1 MNNNS
6 KGASHLRT
14 TEENQQRTTS
24 GVELEDDFV
33 VVGSGAA
40 GLTAAIT
47 ASRRGLSVIVLE
59 CQDVVGGTT
68 ARSGTWIW
76 SPNNRWMQELGFTD
90 ERDDAIRYMARL
102 SFPERYQ
109 ADAQRFGL
117 DPHEFEMLNV
127 FYSTSGKALEELA
140 DAGALDPVVKANAPD
155 YFADL
160 PEDKAPYGRVVVSR
174 GRARPDQLTGAE
186 WVLDLRDTTLG
197 LGVDILFNHRVSDVI
212 QNDGRITGVVGTVN
226 GKPFTVNSKRGVL
239 FATGGFTHNPD
250 LMSDHMSTPVRLGG
264 AAKGSRGDF
273 MRIGASLGARLHN
286 TAAVWLAPI
295 PLEALVRDPQS
306 VTTNIFALRG
316 DSMIMVN
323 KYGRRTVN
331 EKLPYHELG
340 RSMLRWDAS
349 QAEHPDLRMFMIF
362 DSSARVHFSDGTS
375 GNPIKPPSEHDPN
388 LVEGNTL
395 EELSAAI
402 KKRILEIGPT
412 HMAGLELAKDFASNL
427 KETIE
432 EFNRHAAT
440 GKDPVFHRG
449 ESAIELFRNGPAR
462 PGNENNAALF
472 PFDSTGPYF
481 ALILAPGTLDT
492 KGGPA
497 IDTEGRVLRASDGEP
512 IPGLFAAGNCAGFP
526 SGQAYWAGGATIGL
540 AVTFG
545 YLAALNVSAIKQ
557 N

>member
-1 MNNNS
+1 ML
-6 KGASHLRT
+6 KAEQDQRAAASD
-14 TEENQQRTTS
+14 EI
-24 GVELEDDFV
+24 LEADFV

-40 GLTAAIT
+40 GLTGAIT
-47 ASRRGLSVIVLE
+47 ARRRGLSVIVLE
-59 CQDVVGGTT
+59 AQDVVGGTT

-76 SPNNRWMQELGFTD
+76 SPNNRWMREAGFTD

-109 ADAQRFGL
+109 SDAERFGL
-117 DPHEFEMLNV
+117 DAHEYEMLNV
-127 FYSTSGKALEELA
+127 FYSTSGTALEELA
-140 DAGALDPVVKANAPD
+140 EAGALDPVVKSNAPD

-160 PEDKAPYGRVVVSR
+160 PEDKAPYGRVIVSR
-174 GRARPDQLTGAE
+174 GRNRPDQLTGAE
-186 WVLDLRDTTLG
+186 WVLDLRDAALR
-197 LGVDILFNHRVSDVI
+197 LGVDIRFGYRVSDVI
-212 QNDGRITGVVGTVN
+212 QSGGRVSGVVGKSRN
-226 GKPFTVNSKRGVL
+226 QSFTINSKCGVL
-239 FATGGFTHNPD
+239 FATGGFTHNPE
-250 LMSDHMSTPVRLGG
+250 LMSDHMAAPVRLGG

-273 MRIGASLGARLHN
+273 MKIGASLGAKLHN
-286 TAAVWLAPI
+286 TAAAWLAPI

-323 KYGRRTVN
+323 KYGHRTVN

-349 QAEHPDLRMFMIF
+349 KAEHPDLRMYMIF
-362 DSSARVHFSDGTS
+362 DKSARVHFSDGTS
-375 GNPIKPPSEHDPN
+375 GNPIKPPNEHDPN
-388 LVEGNTL
+388 LVEGETL
-395 EELSAAI
+395 DELAAAIRRRIEEL
-402 KKRILEIGPT
+402 GPVA
-412 HMAGLELAKDFASNL
+412 MAGLNISDDFETGI
-427 KETIE
+427 KQTIE
-432 EFNRHAAT
+432 EFNKHAAT
-440 GKDPVFHRG
+440 GTDPIFHRG

-462 PGNENNAALF
+462 PGNDKNPALF
-472 PFDSTGPYF
+472 PFDKTGPYY

-497 IDTEGRVLRASDGEP
+497 IDAEGRVLRAADGQP

-545 YLAALNVSAIKQ
+545 YLAALNVSAYKEASAKTL
-557 N
+557 

>member
-1 MNNNS
+1 
-6 KGASHLRT
+6 
-14 TEENQQRTTS
+14 
-24 GVELEDDFV
+24 
-33 VVGSGAA
+33 
-40 GLTAAIT
+40 LTAAIT
-47 ASRRGLSVIVLE
+47 ARRRGLSVIVLE
-59 CQDVVGGTT
+59 SQDVVGGTT

-76 SPNNRWMQELGFTD
+76 SPNNRWMRELGFTD

-109 ADAQRFGL
+109 ADAERFGL

-212 QNDGRITGVVGTVN
+212 QNDGRITGVIGTVN
-226 GKPFTVNSKRGVL
+226 GKPFAVNSKRGVL

-286 TAAVWLAPI
+286 TAAAWLAPI
-295 PLEALVRDPQS
+295 PLEALVRDPRS

-402 KKRILEIGPT
+402 KKRIVEIGPT
-412 HMAGLELAKDFASNL
+412 HMAGLEIAQDFASNL

-440 GKDPVFHRG
+440 GKDPVFQRG

-462 PGNENNAALF
+462 PGNQNNAALF

-545 YLAALNVSAIKQ
+545 YLAALNVSAMK
-557 N
+557 

>member
-6 KGASHLRT
+6 KGASHLRN
-14 TEENQQRTTS
+14 TEENQQRNTS
-24 GVELEDDFV
+24 GVELEADFV

-47 ASRRGLSVIVLE
+47 ARRRGLSVIVLE

-76 SPNNRWMQELGFTD
+76 SPNNRWMRELGFTD

-109 ADAQRFGL
+109 ADAERFGL

-197 LGVDILFNHRVSDVI
+197 LGVDIRFNHRVSDVI

-226 GKPFTVNSKRGVL
+226 GKAFTVNTKRGVL

-286 TAAVWLAPI
+286 TAAAWLAPI

-388 LVEGNTL
+388 LVEGNTI
-395 EELSAAI
+395 EELSVAI
-402 KKRILEIGPT
+402 RKRILEIGPT
-412 HMAGLELAKDFASNL
+412 HMAGLEIAEDFASNL

-545 YLAALNVSAIKQ
+545 YLAALNVSAMK
-557 N
+557 

>member
-1 MNNNS
+1 LNTNS

-14 TEENQQRTTS
+14 TEENQQRTAS
-24 GVELEDDFV
+24 GVELEADFV

-47 ASRRGLSVIVLE
+47 ARRRGLSVIVLE
-59 CQDVVGGTT
+59 SQDVVGGTT

-76 SPNNRWMQELGFTD
+76 SPNNRWMRELGFTD

-109 ADAQRFGL
+109 ADAERFGL
-117 DPHEFEMLNV
+117 DHHEFEMLNV

-212 QNDGRITGVVGTVN
+212 QNDGRITGVVGSVS

-286 TAAVWLAPI
+286 TAAAWLAPI

-349 QAEHPDLRMFMIF
+349 KAEHPDLRMFMIF

-412 HMAGLELAKDFASNL
+412 HMAGLEIAQDFASNL

-440 GKDPVFHRG
+440 GKDPIFHRG

-497 IDTEGRVLRASDGEP
+497 IDVEGRVLRASDGEP

-545 YLAALNVSAIKQ
+545 YLAALNVSAMK
-557 N
+557 

>member
-6 KGASHLRT
+6 KGASHLRN
-14 TEENQQRTTS
+14 TEENQQRNTS
-24 GVELEDDFV
+24 GVELEADFV

-47 ASRRGLSVIVLE
+47 ARRRGLSVIVLE

-76 SPNNRWMQELGFTD
+76 SPNNRWMRELGFTD

-109 ADAQRFGL
+109 ADAERFGL

-186 WVLDLRDTTLG
+186 WVLDLRDTALA
-197 LGVDILFNHRVSDVI
+197 LGVDIRFNHRVSDVI
-212 QNDGRITGVVGTVN
+212 QNEGRITGVVGTVD

-286 TAAVWLAPI
+286 TAAAWLAPI

-412 HMAGLELAKDFASNL
+412 HMAGLEIAQDFASNL

-440 GKDPVFHRG
+440 GKDPIFHRG

-497 IDTEGRVLRASDGEP
+497 IDVEGRVLRASDGEP

>member
-24 GVELEDDFV
+24 GVELEADFV

-40 GLTAAIT
+40 GLAAAIT
-47 ASRRGLSVIVLE
+47 ARRRGLSVIVLE

-76 SPNNRWMQELGFTD
+76 SPNNRWMRELGFVD

-109 ADAQRFGL
+109 ADAERFGL
-117 DPHEFEMLNV
+117 DHHEFEMLNV

-212 QNDGRITGVVGTVN
+212 QNDGRITGVIGTVN
-226 GKPFTVNSKRGVL
+226 GKPFAVNSKRGVL

-286 TAAVWLAPI
+286 TAAAWLAPI

-395 EELSAAI
+395 EDLSAAI

-497 IDTEGRVLRASDGEP
+497 IDVEGRVLRASDGEP

-545 YLAALNVSAIKQ
+545 YLAALNVSAMK
-557 N
+557 

>member
-1 MNNNS
+1 
-6 KGASHLRT
+6 
-14 TEENQQRTTS
+14 
-24 GVELEDDFV
+24 
-33 VVGSGAA
+33 
-40 GLTAAIT
+40 LTAAIT
-47 ASRRGLSVIVLE
+47 ARRRGLSVIVLE
-59 CQDVVGGTT
+59 SQDVVGGTT

-76 SPNNRWMQELGFTD
+76 SPNNRWMRELGFVD

-109 ADAQRFGL
+109 ADAERFGL
-117 DPHEFEMLNV
+117 DHHEFEMLNV

-160 PEDKAPYGRVVVSR
+160 PEDKAPYGRVIVSR

-197 LGVDILFNHRVSDVI
+197 LGVDIRFNHRVSDVI

-286 TAAVWLAPI
+286 TAAAWLAPI

-349 QAEHPDLRMFMIF
+349 QAEHPDLRMLMIF

-402 KKRILEIGPT
+402 KKRIVEIGPT
-412 HMAGLELAKDFASNL
+412 HMAGLEIAQDFASNL

-545 YLAALNVSAIKQ
+545 YLAALNVSAMK
-557 N
+557 

>member
-1 MNNNS
+1 MQVET
-6 KGASHLRT
+6 KGARPMLNSGNDQLAVASD
-14 TEENQQRTTS
+14 EEF
-24 GVELEDDFV
+24 EADFV

-47 ASRRGLSVIVLE
+47 ARRRGLSVIVLE
-59 CQDVVGGTT
+59 AQNVVGGTT

-76 SPNNRWMQELGFTD
+76 SPNNRWMRDLGFTD

-109 ADAQRFGL
+109 PESERFGL

-127 FYSTSGKALEELA
+127 FYSTSGAALEELA
-140 DAGALDPVVKANAPD
+140 EAGALDPVVKANAPD

-186 WVLDLRDTTLG
+186 WVLDLRDTSLR
-197 LGVDILFNHRVSDVI
+197 LGVDLRFGYRVSDVI
-212 QNDGRITGVVGTVN
+212 RNGERVTGVLGKTN
-226 GKPFTVNSKRGVL
+226 GRTFTVHAKRGVL
-239 FATGGFTHNPD
+239 FATGGFTHNPE

-264 AAKGSRGDF
+264 ASKGSRGDF
-273 MRIGASLGARLHN
+273 MRIGASLGAKMHN
-286 TAAVWLAPI
+286 TAAAWLAPI
-295 PLEALVRDPQS
+295 PLEALVRDPES

-316 DSMIMVN
+316 DSMILVN

-340 RSMLRWDAS
+340 RSMLRWDAME
-349 QAEHPDLRMFMIF
+349 AEHPDLRMFMIF
-362 DSSARVHFSDGTS
+362 DQSARVHFSDGTS
-375 GNPIKPPSEHDPN
+375 GNPIKPPGEHDPN
-388 LVEGNTL
+388 LIEGETL
-395 EELSAAI
+395 EKLSAAI
-402 KKRILEIGPT
+402 RRRV
-412 HMAGLELAKDFASNL
+412 LELGPSAMASLDIAPEFEAELKQTINDFNQ
-427 KETIE
+427 
-432 EFNRHAAT
+432 NAAT
-440 GKDPVFHRG
+440 GTDPIFRRG
-449 ESAIELFRNGPAR
+449 ESSIELFRNGPAR
-462 PGNENNAALF
+462 PGNQGNPALF
-472 PFDSTGPYF
+472 PFDETGPYF

-497 IDTEGRVLRASDGEP
+497 IDSEARVLRAADSQP

-526 SGQAYWAGGATIGL
+526 SGQAYWAGGVTIGL

-545 YLAALNVSAIKQ
+545 YLAALNVSADK
-557 N
+557 